1 MGKAANRA
9 KTKWNSEHYSQIKF
23 SVPPEAAALFKSACA
38 ASGNSMACVL
48 TRFIAEYTQY
58 ACQAE
63 PGTADYVS
71 TKRKR
76 RKAIGEM
83 AQRMEAIRGAQEYAK
98 DNMPENLQGSAAYEE
113 AEESILKMDEVIDL
127 LMEIY

>member
-38 ASGNSMACVL
+38 ASSVSMASVL
-48 TRFIAEYTQY
+48 TRFIAEYTQS

-63 PGTADYVS
+63 LEAADYVS

-76 RKAIGEM
+76 RRAIEEM
-83 AQRMEAIRGAQEYAK
+83 ASRMEAIRYAQECAK
-98 DNMPENLQGSAAYEE
+98 DNMPENLHGSAAYEA
-113 AEESILKMDEVIDL
+113 AEESVGKMDEVIEL